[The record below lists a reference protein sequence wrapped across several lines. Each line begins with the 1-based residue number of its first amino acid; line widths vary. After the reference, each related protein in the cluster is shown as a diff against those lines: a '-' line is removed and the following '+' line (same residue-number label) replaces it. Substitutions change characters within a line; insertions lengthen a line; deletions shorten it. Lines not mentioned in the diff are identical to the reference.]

1 MAATQTVTIVHQ
13 LPVTTPPATTSPSY
27 EQSTHSVV
35 VPSTPSAPYSTP
47 APSPEPTTSPPRELR
62 FVKIEITLDLKFIPE
77 YFEKESKEYKKLEAA
92 ISGALEQAY
101 RTLEGFVRVEILA
114 FREGSVICDFILI
127 MRSDAAKGQKQ
138 LKEMLQEA
146 SKSGKF
152 MHQ

>member
-1 MAATQTVTIVHQ
+1 M
-13 LPVTTPPATTSPSY
+13 
-27 EQSTHSVV
+27 
-35 VPSTPSAPYSTP
+35 
-47 APSPEPTTSPPRELR
+47 
-62 FVKIEITLDLKFIPE
+62 KIEITLDLKFIPE